1 MKFGICCLSVI
12 PARIEP
18 SDKSEMV
25 TQLLFGETY
34 FIYEENRKGWK
45 KIKTYFDNYECWID
59 EKQSAE
65 ISEEA
70 FESINNN
77 TKFVTSEIISLL
89 KNKKTNFLMP
99 IVIGSSLP
107 NFEDDKLLLNEIE
120 YEFEGLKCDN
130 TTTPTKST
138 LAENAFLFLNTPYLW
153 GGRSPFGIDCSGFTQ
168 IIYKLI
174 GIKLPRDAYQ
184 QAKIGQTLSFI
195 EESKSGDLAFFDND
209 EGKIIHVGIMLG
221 DNKIIHASGKV
232 RIDKIDHQGIFN
244 SETNRYSHKLRLIK
258 QVIENV

>member
-1 MKFGICCLSVI
+1 MKFGVCCLSVV
-12 PARIEP
+12 PARAEP

-34 FIYEENRKGWK
+34 SIYEENRKGWK
-45 KIKTYFDNYECWID
+45 KIKTTFDNYECWID
-59 EKQSAE
+59 DKQSTE
-65 ISEEA
+65 ITNEE

-77 TKFVTSEIISLL
+77 TKYVTSEVLSLL
-89 KNKKTNFLMP
+89 KNKNTNYLMP
-99 IVIGSSLP
+99 IVLGSSLP
-107 NFEDDKLLLNEIE
+107 NFTDEKIILNGV
-120 YEFEGLKCDN
+120 EFDFDGIKNDN
-130 TTTPTKST
+130 TFSPDKNSI
-138 LAENAFLFLNTPYLW
+138 AENAFLFLNTPYLW

-244 SETNRYSHKLRLIK
+244 AETNRYSHKLRLIK
-258 QVIENV
+258 QIIENV